1 LTTLA
6 TDFKSYL
13 KFKPDAHL
21 TLTGHADV
29 RGSVEYN
36 QKLSE
41 RRVARTKQ
49 FLVEQGV
56 PEASIDTAAV
66 GKEKELTTDE
76 VKTLVSQ
83 NPDLSEVERAK
94 VLKKLNVIVLAQN
107 RRVDVTLNS
116 TGQQSVRLYPFNAAD
131 SMTLLDLKS
140 PTPKKKTA
148 VKKSH

>member
-1 LTTLA
+1 LTSLA
-6 TDFKSYL
+6 ADFKSCL
-13 KFKPDAHL
+13 QFKPDAHL

-49 FLVEQGV
+49 FLVEHGV
-56 PEASIDTAAV
+56 PESSINTAAD

-107 RRVDVTLNS
+107 RRVDVTLSS

-140 PTPKKKTA
+140 PTPKKKAA